1 MRKNLLSGTA
11 PQKLAGRMAEVDE
24 SCMIPIESNGS
35 EQDLEIL

>member
-1 MRKNLLSGTA
+1 MRPLPYAK
-11 PQKLAGRMAEVDE
+11 VDE